1 MEQNLNSI
9 PPDGA
14 AAQQRYEAE
23 LATSSQTIAKP
34 NVVGSFSTVISM
46 VENGWDIS
54 KALAKLGISRTTFYR
69 KITKEQKCLLDM
81 AKTQNTKYGV
91 GSTGRC

>member
-1 MEQNLNSI
+1 MSNKKQKPAL
-9 PPDGA
+9 
-14 AAQQRYEAE
+14 R
-23 LATSSQTIAKP
+23 QTD
-34 NVVGSFSTVISM
+34 VSGSFSTVITM
-46 VENGWDIS
+46 VEKGWDIS

-81 AKTQNTKYGV
+81 AKTQNTKFGV

>member
-1 MEQNLNSI
+1 MNNSEQKPQSC
-9 PPDGA
+9 
-14 AAQQRYEAE
+14 
-23 LATSSQTIAKP
+23 QTD
-34 NVVGSFSTVISM
+34 VSGSFSTVISM

>member
-1 MEQNLNSI
+1 M
-9 PPDGA
+9 
-14 AAQQRYEAE
+14 
-23 LATSSQTIAKP
+23 AKIGRKP
-34 NVVGSFSTVISM
+34 QDPALKQALVSGSFSKVISM
-46 VENGWDIS
+46 VEDGYNIYE
-54 KALAKLGISRTTFYR
+54 ALDKLGISRSTFYR